1 MTRNDHW
8 QKLGLS
14 APQVTINDI
23 VHNNLQV
30 GLIWIITITI
40 NTNLQA
46 GRQVPSDGEA
56 GGKRRRSGERC
67 LALRTGIE
75 KVLCVLWHIYH
86 FFVIFKWCLL
96 CRPCVGCT
104 AMTSTTRA
112 PRSCCRADFSSRWR
126 RPAGAAPSPPPSPPT
141 TPLPTTPGTPPC
153 TTNHP
158 WTHTFTK
165 RNFQLQ
171 KR

>member
-1 MTRNDHW
+1 MYN
-8 QKLGLS
+8 
-14 APQVTINDI
+14 IINNNDI

-30 GLIWIITITI
+30 GLISIITITI

-75 KVLCVLWHIYH
+75 KVLWVFWQIYRL
-86 FFVIFKWCLL
+86 FVICKWCLL
-96 CRPCVGCT
+96 YRPCVGCT

-112 PRSCCRADFSSRWR
+112 PRSCCRVDFSSRWK
-126 RPAGAAPSPPPSPPT
+126 RPAGAAPSPPT
-141 TPLPTTPGTPPC
+141 TPPPTTPGTPPC
-153 TTNHP
+153 TTTHP